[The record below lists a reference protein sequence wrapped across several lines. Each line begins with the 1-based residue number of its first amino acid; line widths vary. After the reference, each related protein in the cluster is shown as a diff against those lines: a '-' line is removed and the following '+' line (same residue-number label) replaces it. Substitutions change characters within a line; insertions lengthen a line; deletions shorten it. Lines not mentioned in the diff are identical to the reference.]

1 MAQHLGLSTSQQ
13 IGLSLGGL
21 AGAFG
26 GDDPGIAFLK
36 QRQAAQKAQADEDIE
51 IFTKTLT
58 TVRNNPEVFNVLN
71 MNNEDYTKFLH
82 AGLSR
87 FLTRIGAPVQ
97 STIQSFAKN
106 REMVPLMAE
115 MEFMGLPPVQQKLG
129 IMLSITYPDF
139 LPTMAKHSRTRSP
152 QDIVR
157 GGILGPSGLGGTP
170 EERSIMAGTAS
181 PTRIPSQA
189 AALQGA
195 LAPGKITTAAKTT
208 AAKKEAILSLYKKI
222 TKRDPTHEQVER
234 LLLGRDVFD
243 ILSVLLPQPPGTPA
257 SPSSVD
263 EEVKNIIRDLGGK

>member
-1 MAQHLGLSTSQQ
+1 MPTEKELGLSPTQNFGLGLRRLGAALGNQ
-13 IGLSLGGL
+13 RDPLIG
-21 AGAFG
+21 
-26 GDDPGIAFLK
+26 ILK
-36 QRQAAQKAQADEDIE
+36 ETQAAQKAQSDEDIE

-115 MEFMGLPPVQQKLG
+115 MEFMGLPPEQQKLG

-152 QDIVR
+152 QDTVR
-157 GGILGPSGLGGTP
+157 GGILGSAGLRWVRT
-170 EERSIMAGTAS
+170 
-181 PTRIPSQA
+181 
-189 AALQGA
+189 
-195 LAPGKITTAAKTT
+195 
-208 AAKKEAILSLYKKI
+208 
-222 TKRDPTHEQVER
+222 
-234 LLLGRDVFD
+234 
-243 ILSVLLPQPPGTPA
+243 
-257 SPSSVD
+257 
-263 EEVKNIIRDLGGK
+263 DLRCCVARR